1 MRPGLCATME
11 AQGGK
16 QSSSPSG
23 SEELESDAD
32 SKHEDQADDTKD
44 SEEENEE
51 NDKEDVDDSDS
62 DDSEPTEEEGSENSI
77 KFSVNCKSE
86 FDKVENSEDRKKFKD
101 SEGSMHESEGYG
113 MDAEC
118 YPMADLPLEVITTVE
133 PTNYSYPVLKNMS
146 NGVLTHRN
154 IFTEHERSVLVNIIN
169 KYRNIVDTRSRTREI
184 YLEKQSVWQQ
194 IVEEYNSTENI
205 MVRTEKELRKCWDN
219 MKYRAKQAEKEM
231 FKVLDQAF
239 DGVQVKNE
247 ASEFEVKMEPPD
259 FDDRHSHTDEDS
271 NEPSGGGVGDDDREP
286 ALKRARQES
295 PKLSSLLLAA
305 ANKRSPSRKV
315 NGNKNGAVNKNSSSS
330 FPYNIPTCTKVFNV
344 KKKNHPF
351 TSTSS
356 MNAASASEIP
366 ILPKGLAS
374 CLSITNIPNPISA
387 TNHIGGNFG
396 SHTRDSASPSSSPI
410 QASIKP
416 MPSLKKMVPNK
427 LQSSSINKSSN
438 MRGSRKVSALSS
450 KPRSHNSV
458 SSHNCVNSGHNT
470 NFVNSSD
477 AVHCIDNIASS
488 FTDNNSDR
496 NEIAERLLNTKLANQ
511 RLELERREHEV
522 RMKLLEKELQAQ
534 TYQSQYWYLKLK
546 LLCSGRE
553 NATLNLGGATNGD
566 TD

>member
-1 MRPGLCATME
+1 ME
-11 AQGGK
+11 R
-16 QSSSPSG
+16 SSSPSG

-32 SKHEDQADDTKD
+32 SKHDDQADDLKE

-51 NDKEDVDDSDS
+51 NDKEDADDSDS
-62 DDSEPTEEEGSENSI
+62 DDSDASEEEGSDNSL
-77 KFSVNCKSE
+77 KFSDNCKSE
-86 FDKVENSEDRKKFKD
+86 SDEVKKSDKNYKD
-101 SEGSMHESEGYG
+101 TEGTLHSHEGYG

-231 FKVLDQAF
+231 FKVLDRGF
-239 DGVQVKNE
+239 DGVQVKTE
-247 ASEFEVKMEPPD
+247 VPEFEVKMEPPD
-259 FDDRHSHTDEDS
+259 HDDRHSPTDEEDS
-271 NEPSGGGVGDDDREP
+271 NEPSGAGDDDREP

-295 PKLSSLLLAA
+295 PKLSSLLMAA

-315 NGNKNGAVNKNSSSS
+315 NGSKNGGAINKNNSGS
-330 FPYNIPTCTKVFNV
+330 FPYHIPACTKVMHV
-344 KKKNHPF
+344 KKKNHPL
-351 TSTSS
+351 TTTAS
-356 MNAASASEIP
+356 MNVASASEIP

-374 CLSITNIPNPISA
+374 CLSITNIPNPGNA

-396 SHTRDSASPSSSPI
+396 SHARDSVSPGSSPI
-410 QASIKP
+410 QASMKP
-416 MPSLKKMVPNK
+416 MPSLKKMVPSK
-427 LQSSSINKSSN
+427 LQSQGINKNLN
-438 MRGSRKVSALSS
+438 MRGSRKSSALSS
-450 KPRSHNSV
+450 KLRSQNYV

-470 NFVNSSD
+470 NILNSSD
-477 AVHCIDNIASS
+477 ALHCIENLASS
-488 FTDNNSDR
+488 LTDNDSDR
-496 NEIAERLLNTKLANQ
+496 NEIGERLLNTKLATQ

-522 RMKLLEKELQAQ
+522 KMKLLEKELQAQ

-546 LLCSGRE
+546 LLRSGRE

-566 TD
+566 ID